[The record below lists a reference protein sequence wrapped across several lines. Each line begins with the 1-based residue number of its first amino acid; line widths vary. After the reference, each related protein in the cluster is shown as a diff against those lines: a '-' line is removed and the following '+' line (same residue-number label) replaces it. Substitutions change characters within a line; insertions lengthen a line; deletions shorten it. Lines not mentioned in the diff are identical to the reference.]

1 MDPKVS
7 QSWEEFLNPEVLRF
21 RLIASSIYIGG
32 FEALTDSV
40 VERIRNFF
48 WRGFDESGE
57 KTDPRYESEVL
68 SRNRSTVHA
77 SLDWLQEH
85 GAIDERD
92 LDCFGEV
99 KQCRNQLAHRLFA
112 ALASDGLPPNF
123 DRCFAD
129 MVALLRKIEVWWIAN
144 VDIPANPDYDGKEV
158 AEAGITPGPV
168 MGMQLLMDIALGDD
182 KRSKFYFDELRKRTV
197 GG

>member
-57 KTDPRYESEVL
+57 KTDPR
-68 SRNRSTVHA
+68 
-77 SLDWLQEH
+77 
-85 GAIDERD
+85 
-92 LDCFGEV
+92 
-99 KQCRNQLAHRLFA
+99 
-112 ALASDGLPPNF
+112 
-123 DRCFAD
+123 
-129 MVALLRKIEVWWIAN
+129 
-144 VDIPANPDYDGKEV
+144 
-158 AEAGITPGPV
+158 
-168 MGMQLLMDIALGDD
+168 
-182 KRSKFYFDELRKRTV
+182 
-197 GG
+197 